1 MMQLNALMGQ
11 QESYYVL
18 YDRTAGMLKVAS

>member
-1 MMQLNALMGQ
+1 MMQLNALMGH

-18 YDRTAGMLKVAS
+18 CDRTAGMLKVVS